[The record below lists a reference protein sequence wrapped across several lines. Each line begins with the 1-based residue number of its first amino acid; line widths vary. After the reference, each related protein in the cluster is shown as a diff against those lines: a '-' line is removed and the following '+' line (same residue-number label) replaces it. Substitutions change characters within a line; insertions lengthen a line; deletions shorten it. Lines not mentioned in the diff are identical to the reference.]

1 MKKSEQT
8 FEKKKGR
15 WSEQNKKSTFRAFA
29 SRANKPFAGKFA
41 RDWKKSLKIVSLEK
55 NFANKDSD
63 FGSMFLELLFEPG
76 KFATDW
82 KKSMKIVSLD
92 IKIESM
98 IWYEVIWRNWR
109 KGSGKEDGRKKE
121 KKYF

>member
-1 MKKSEQT
+1 MDWRK
-8 FEKKKGR
+8 EKKVLL
-15 WSEQNKKSTFRAFA
+15 EL
-29 SRANKPFAGKFA
+29 
-41 RDWKKSLKIVSLEK
+41 SLRELINLLLENLLEIEKISLEIVSLEK
-55 NFANKDSD
+55 NLANEDSD

-98 IWYEVIWRNWR
+98 IWY
-109 KGSGKEDGRKKE
+109 
-121 KKYF
+121 

>member
-1 MKKSEQT
+1 MRLFEEIGTNVQ
-8 FEKKKGR
+8 EKKKER

-55 NFANKDSD
+55 NLANEASDFGSILKNNWKKSLKIVSLEKNLANEDSD

-82 KKSMKIVSLD
+82 KKSMK
-92 IKIESM
+92 M
-98 IWYEVIWRNWR
+98 IGI
-109 KGSGKEDGRKKE
+109 
-121 KKYF
+121 

>member
-1 MKKSEQT
+1 MKIESMIWYEVILRNRRKRAG
-8 FEKKKGR
+8 KKKTNMA
-15 WSEQNKKSTFRAFA
+15 EENK
-29 SRANKPFAGKFA
+29 
-41 RDWKKSLKIVSLEK
+41 
-55 NFANKDSD
+55 D